1 MGANRTRGPEVAIDG
16 RNLAPRDD
24 VGKDAYEHPGVRLF
38 SVLIVAIPALAF
50 VAFVYWTGQFFGGF
64 WGGIGSVA
72 STAATV
78 LVLWILKQRR
88 RH

>member
-1 MGANRTRGPEVAIDG
+1 MAIDG

-24 VGKDAYEHPGVRLF
+24 ARKDAYEHPGVRIV
-38 SVLIVAIPALAF
+38 SVLVVAIPALAF

-64 WGGIGSVA
+64 WGGMGSVV
-72 STAATV
+72 STAITV

-88 RH
+88 RR